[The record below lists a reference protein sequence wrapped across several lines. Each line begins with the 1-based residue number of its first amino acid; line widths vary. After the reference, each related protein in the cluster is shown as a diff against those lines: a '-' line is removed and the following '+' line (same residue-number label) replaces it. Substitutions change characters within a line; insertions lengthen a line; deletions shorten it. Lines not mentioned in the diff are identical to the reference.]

1 MIENRKRFRNTGIL
15 LATVCVVIG
24 IAVMKQ
30 HGKEPLGEVP
40 VADTEERQQTE
51 EEKTGGDL
59 TDDTEAE
66 ASDLDKQC
74 GGYHYKILKD
84 GTVEV
89 IAYEGSDTTIFIP
102 AYMENRAVTVIGPEA
117 FKGNKKR
124 SGFICRRGLW
134 RLGRKRLRD
143 VALCGTSILPEQWG
157 R

>member
-1 MIENRKRFRNTGIL
+1 M
-15 LATVCVVIG
+15 
-24 IAVMKQ
+24 
-30 HGKEPLGEVP
+30 
-40 VADTEERQQTE
+40 
-51 EEKTGGDL
+51 

-117 FKGNKKR
+117 FKGNKKAER
-124 SGFICRRGLW
+124 IYLPQGAVEIGEEAFAGHLYYRNSGADRETCYGGLSVA
-134 RLGRKRLRD
+134 GRNCISGSSQQDRAHDLSGRYGIATGYD
-143 VALCGTSILPEQWG
+143 TVWG
-157 R
+157 V